1 MVNKKLKKRGQ
12 QKGFAIV
19 TTLIISSI
27 VLVLVGSLFYKF
39 SVNGKDLALDA
50 NRKTALSI
58 AETASSGTLK
68 YVSNKNNPTG
78 KSDALRIELARAA
91 ASTFAIGDT
100 TPDKDLTFP
109 GYVRAQSGAKTGYAK
124 FKSTTGEGEF
134 EIKAKAVGGN
144 STTGSNNMEADIIAY
159 VPAKA
164 GAVVVRD
171 FSLKFDRTFPPVPA
185 TGNVA
190 LPPAPPEPAAACET
204 AKSAKATK
212 NAAKDKKERAKAT
225 KSSAKKEWEKD
236 KEDKS
241 RKEAYESAKDKYA
254 TKDGKVKKATKDAKK
269 SKPLVAKCDVCATQI
284 ATSVTSKA
292 TKSAAKSTAER
303 YKNDN
308 TKTAEQKA
316 SKDSKAKSAKKA
328 YTTSVT
334 AVANCTG
341 LPVPTPAVAGF
352 GVAVQS
358 WTEVPAPTSG
368 LLI

>member
-78 KSDALRIELARAA
+78 KNDIARIELARAA
-91 ASTFAIGDT
+91 ASTFAIDST
-100 TPDKDLTFP
+100 TPDITFP
-109 GYVRAQSGAKTGYAK
+109 GYERAQSGAKTGYAK

-134 EIKAKAVGGN
+134 EIKAEAVGGN
-144 STTGSNNMEADIIAY
+144 STTGSNNMKADIIAY

-185 TGNVA
+185 TGTVA
-190 LPPAPPEPAAACET
+190 LPPAPPEPAAVCET
-204 AKSAKATK
+204 AKSAKSTK
-212 NAAKDKKERAKAT
+212 DAAKDKKDRAKAT
-225 KSSAKKEWEKD
+225 KSDAKKKW
-236 KEDKS
+236 EDK
-241 RKEAYESAKDKYA
+241 KNDDNKKAYESAKEKYA
-254 TKDGKVKKATKDAKK
+254 TKDAKVKKATKDAKK

-316 SKDSKAKSAKKA
+316 SKASKAKSAKKA

-358 WTEVPAPTSG
+358 WTEVPAANLAG
-368 LLI
+368 